1 MIVHVR
7 EPDRALPDFS
17 LTGDLLSFLKC
28 PLQYRLYNRG
38 SLPPSIPV
46 QQWFGEFI
54 HGTME
59 EAYARWR
66 DPTWTNYQRSFPWTW
81 ENQLHDIELG
91 IFNRLMARGLPPPP
105 GLLYEQLRRTEFDQA
120 TEDRRGIA
128 SRRFEMALNSWGPHL
143 FPLVDSAEVR
153 LRGSLQ
159 MLEGARYRSNRFSVT
174 GIVDVLSSVRLRE
187 APGNNIILRRLRENP
202 NIRAEMDA
210 GADDFDVIV
219 DYKGMRRPAL
229 TDESWEHQE
238 WQIQMYAWLRRRQRP
253 DRRVLA
259 GVLLYL
265 NELLPSETDMKQL
278 ALDVNNS
285 ATDLMPSPLDS
296 AQILLRLPNIVDDE
310 RIVDEERLAA
320 ANALSMPYRE
330 DRSFRLVE
338 VDDGSTSRS
347 ITEFRQVVGDI
358 ENAVHLEMH
367 SSDARA
373 GWVPKP
379 KTQTCVACD
388 FKYHC
393 PKRGDQPKV
402 P

>member
-59 EAYARWR
+59 EAYARWK
-66 DPTWTNYQRSFPWTW
+66 DPAWTSYQRSFPWSW
-81 ENQLHDIELG
+81 DDQLRGIELG
-91 IFNRLMARGLPPPP
+91 IYHRLMARGLPPPP
-105 GLLYEQLRRTEFDQA
+105 GLLYEQLRRAEFDQA
-120 TEDRRGIA
+120 TEDQRGIA

-153 LRGSLQ
+153 LRGSLE
-159 MLEGARYRSNRFSVT
+159 MLEGARHRSNRFSVT

-229 TDESWEHQE
+229 NDESWEHQE

-285 ATDLMPSPLDS
+285 ATDLMPSPLDKG
-296 AQILLRLPNIVDDE
+296 QILLRLPNIVDDE
-310 RIVDEERLAA
+310 RVVDEERLPAA
-320 ANALSMPYRE
+320 GALSMPYRE
-330 DRSFRLVE
+330 DRSFRLIE
-338 VDDGSTSRS
+338 VDDASTTRS
-347 ITEFRQVVGDI
+347 LTEFRQVVGEI

-367 SSDARA
+367 SADART